1 MVISREFTV
10 PRTDIREKIEKE
22 LKILYQ
28 FFDWETPLER
38 LFWDPWRHSL
48 SQRMIVIL
56 PEDSSLSPEFFQA
69 IYMYFGGE
77 AYL

>member
-10 PRTDIREKIEKE
+10 PRTDIREKTEKE

-38 LFWDPWRHSL
+38 LF
-48 SQRMIVIL
+48 
-56 PEDSSLSPEFFQA
+56 
-69 IYMYFGGE
+69 
-77 AYL
+77 